1 MIKYGFRLFFLF
13 SLSSAS
19 IFSQDVSNDT
29 ITSSDIENYEDAL
42 LSSDFEQ
49 VDSLYK
55 NIWNSTQIK
64 YGVNLVSKSDT
75 ITIGLNGKDQYC
87 HPCDGKVISKFGRR
101 GRRQHTGTDIK
112 LHHGDSVRCIF
123 DGRVRIAKRFSGY
136 GNMVVVRHNNGLET
150 LYAHLSSIK
159 VAINDTIRAGDLIGL
174 GGRTGRATT
183 EHLHFETRLFGE
195 PFDSSIYIDFE
206 KGELK
211 SDSIFYN
218 NHRFAT
224 NMADLRKKPQVKT
237 SASTQAL
244 AAGESTIHVVRSGDS
259 LWRIARKYGTS
270 IAKICEDNK
279 LRADQ
284 VLKIGSQ
291 IQILL

>member
-1 MIKYGFRLFFLF
+1 MVRCRFCLLLILV
-13 SLSSAS
+13 LSTSVVLSQELANDS
-19 IFSQDVSNDT
+19 ISGSGVG
-29 ITSSDIENYEDAL
+29 EYEDAL
-42 LSSDFEQ
+42 LVSDFEQ

-64 YGVNLVSKSDT
+64 YGANLVAKSDT
-75 ITIGLNGKDQYC
+75 IAIGLRGRWKYC
-87 HPCDGKVISKFGRR
+87 HPCGGKVISKFGRR

-112 LHHGDSVRCIF
+112 LHQGDTVRCIF
-123 DGRVRIAKRFSGY
+123 DGRVRIAKRLSGY
-136 GNMVVVRHNNGLET
+136 GNMVLVRHNNGLET

-159 VAINDTIRAGDLIGL
+159 VTVNDTLKSGDLIGL

-206 KGELK
+206 NGVLK
-211 SDSIFYN
+211 SDSLFYN

-224 NMADLRKKPQVKT
+224 NLADLRKKPQVKT
-237 SASTQAL
+237 LASTSVL
-244 AAGESTIHVVRSGDS
+244 AAGESAVHVVQPGDS

-270 IAKICEDNK
+270 VAKIARDNNIGTE
-279 LRADQ
+279 Q
-284 VLKIGSQ
+284 VLKIGRQ
-291 IQILL
+291 IKIVL

>member
-1 MIKYGFRLFFLF
+1 MIRSRFYLLLMLV
-13 SLSSAS
+13 LS
-19 IFSQDVSNDT
+19 
-29 ITSSDIENYEDAL
+29 SSDILSQELGPDSVDVFTGVEYEDSL
-42 LSSDFEQ
+42 LVSDFEQ

-55 NIWNSTQIK
+55 NIWNSTQIR

-75 ITIGLNGKDQYC
+75 IAIGLTGNEKYC

-112 LHHGDSVRCIF
+112 LHHGDSVRCVF
-123 DGRVRIAKRFSGY
+123 DGRVRIAKRLSGY
-136 GNMVVVRHNNGLET
+136 GNMVLVRHNNGLET

-159 VAINDTIRAGDLIGL
+159 VSVNDTLKAGDLIGL

-206 KGELK
+206 KGALK
-211 SDSIFYN
+211 SDTIYYN

-224 NMADLRKKPQVKT
+224 NLIDLRKKAQVKT
-237 SASTQAL
+237 VTSSSVL
-244 AAGESTIHVVRSGDS
+244 AAGESTVHVVQPGDS

-270 IAKICEDNK
+270 VTKIANDNK
-279 LRADQ
+279 IGIDQ

-291 IQILL
+291 IRIL